1 VAQHMPPTFTRLF
14 AERVNRLTKYQ
25 VREAHDGE
33 LIRGANVYIAP
44 GGQQTE
50 IRRNDEG
57 LYLRVFPAKTTDLYA
72 PSVDR
77 LFATASDCC
86 GERLVAVI
94 MTGMGDDGSESI
106 RTVRERGG
114 RTIAESAQSA
124 IIFGMPNEAIKTG
137 AVEQILH
144 LDDIP
149 AAISKLCTG

>member
-1 VAQHMPPTFTRLF
+1 MIA
-14 AERVNRLTKYQ
+14 
-25 VREAHDGE
+25 G
-33 LIRGANVYIAP
+33 GNVYIAP

-50 IRRNDEG
+50 LRRGDDG
-57 LYLRVFPAKTTDLYA
+57 LYLRVFAASLSDLYA

-77 LFATASDCC
+77 LLSTASDCC

-106 RTVRERGG
+106 RKVRERGG

-137 AVEQILH
+137 AVEQILA
-144 LDDIP
+144 LGDIP
-149 AAISKLCTG
+149 AAIQKLCTG